1 MTLPILNS
9 EPKYITHIPSTKQE
23 IHFRPYLVKEEKVLL
38 LAMESEDNKQILNAI
53 SDTIAACVEEE
64 ININVLTSFDIEFLF
79 VKIRSKS
86 VGESQ
91 LIGMACEKCNF
102 QNEVRVNLEDLHLD
116 ISKADSLIELD
127 DKTTLEMKW
136 PSYKSLADS
145 GISDMKSTDQLFAV
159 IKNCLEAVQHND
171 ARIEFKDYS
180 DDEIY
185 KFVDSLNS
193 DQFSKLRV
201 FIEGMPTLKH
211 TVEFECTDCK
221 EKNVHVLEGMQ
232 SFFA

>member
-1 MTLPILNS
+1 MALPKFEVSTYDIKLPISQLDI
-9 EPKYITHIPSTKQE
+9 K
-23 IHFRPYLVKEEKVLL
+23 FRPYLVKEEKVLL

-127 DKTTLEMKW
+127 DKTTLYTTSNEFINF
-136 PSYKSLADS
+136 SA
-145 GISDMKSTDQLFAV
+145 
-159 IKNCLEAVQHND
+159 
-171 ARIEFKDYS
+171 ARA
-180 DDEIY
+180 
-185 KFVDSLNS
+185 
-193 DQFSKLRV
+193 R
-201 FIEGMPTLKH
+201 
-211 TVEFECTDCK
+211 
-221 EKNVHVLEGMQ
+221 
-232 SFFA
+232 